1 MPGIDL
7 WRWSATRVEIDHRA
21 REARL
26 RLEQLERLLML
37 RLLPTR
43 SWLRRAPHFRSPSG
57 GNMQSRSEPV
67 DPIGPRSR
75 NSRHIE
81 TEIYA
86 AVSSLAAIGGM
97 ARPSSPA

>member
-1 MPGIDL
+1 MPGTDL
-7 WRWSATRVEIDHRA
+7 WRWSATRVEIDQRA

-43 SWLRRAPHFRSPSG
+43 SWLWRAGHFCSSSD
-57 GNMQSRSEPV
+57 GNMQSRSDPV
-67 DPIGPRSR
+67 DPIGHRSR
-75 NSRHIE
+75 HSRHIP

-86 AVSSLAAIGGM
+86 AVSSLAAIDDL
-97 ARPSSPA
+97 ARPTSPA